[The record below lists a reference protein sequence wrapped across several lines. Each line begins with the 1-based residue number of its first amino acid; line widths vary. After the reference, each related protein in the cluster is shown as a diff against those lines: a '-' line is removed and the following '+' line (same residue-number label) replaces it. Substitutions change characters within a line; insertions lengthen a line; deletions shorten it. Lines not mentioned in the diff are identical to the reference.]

1 VHPGQAE
8 EAGMLP
14 LLDVLP
20 RCCYSE
26 NDTHQDKYGLLQ
38 GLRDLQSSVPGPSD
52 NYGVIPFQIINMV
65 KKNSQANIRLLD
77 GNQAAAEGVRLS
89 RVQVIAAYPITP
101 QTPVTEVLSEFV
113 ERGDLKSEYIAVES
127 EHSVM
132 AVCTSAS
139 LVGAR
144 TFTATS
150 AHGLAYMHEMLHW
163 AAGARLPIVL
173 ACVNRALGAPWN
185 ILNDQQDSISQRDTG
200 WIQLYARNN
209 QEILDT
215 IIQAYKIAETVYVPV
230 MVCYD
235 GYILSHT
242 EMPVEVPSQAKVDKF
257 LPPYKPH
264 TTLDPANPKNY
275 NLVTLADPRVN
286 AEGVLCHGY
295 MELRYLLQEA
305 LQNSAETISKVGEE
319 FGKLFGRD
327 YSDMFWQDDM
337 ENADIVI
344 VAMGSLAMEATVA
357 AEMLR
362 KEGNKVGVL
371 GLRTF
376 RPFPKAAL
384 SKALKKTRL
393 ITVFDKNISYGA
405 EGATCSEIKSA
416 LYGSKTEAVIR
427 NFIVGLGGRDVKAR
441 ELADAVRSALPA
453 MKSGA
458 LNSEHPEWICYI

>member
-1 VHPGQAE
+1 
-8 EAGMLP
+8 L
-14 LLDVLP
+14 
-20 RCCYSE
+20 
-26 NDTHQDKYGLLQ
+26 
-38 GLRDLQSSVPGPSD
+38 
-52 NYGVIPFQIINMV
+52 V
-65 KKNSQANIRLLD
+65 KRTNKANIRLLD
-77 GNQAAAEGVRLS
+77 GNQAAAEGAKLS

-101 QTPVTEVLSEFV
+101 QTPVTEALSEFV
-113 ERGDLKSEYIAVES
+113 ERGDLKAEYVAVES
-127 EHSVM
+127 EHSAM

-163 AAGARLPIVL
+163 AAGARLPVVL
-173 ACVNRALGAPWN
+173 ACVNRAIGAPWN

-235 GYILSHT
+235 GYVLSHT
-242 EMPVEVPSQAKVDKF
+242 EMPVEVPSQEEVDKF

-286 AEGVLCHGY
+286 AEGILCHGY

-305 LQNSAETISKVGEE
+305 LQNSAETITKVGQE
-319 FGKLFGRD
+319 FGKLLGRD
-327 YSDMFWQDDM
+327 YAGMFWEDDIDD
-337 ENADIVI
+337 ADIVI

-362 KEGNKVGVL
+362 EEGHKVSVL
-371 GLRTF
+371 GLRVF

-384 SKALKKTRL
+384 VKALEKARL
-393 ITVFDKNISYGA
+393 IAVFDKNISYGS

-416 LYGSKTEAVIR
+416 LYGSQTKAAIR

-441 ELADAVRSALPA
+441 ELADAVRKALTS

-458 LNSEHPEWICYI
+458 LNIEYPEWVCYI

>member
-1 VHPGQAE
+1 
-8 EAGMLP
+8 L
-14 LLDVLP
+14 
-20 RCCYSE
+20 
-26 NDTHQDKYGLLQ
+26 
-38 GLRDLQSSVPGPSD
+38 
-52 NYGVIPFQIINMV
+52 V
-65 KKNSQANIRLLD
+65 KRTNKANIRLLD
-77 GNQAAAEGVRLS
+77 GNQAAAEGAKLS

-101 QTPVTEVLSEFV
+101 QTPVTEALSEFV
-113 ERGDLKSEYIAVES
+113 ERGDLKAEYVAVES
-127 EHSVM
+127 EHSAM

-163 AAGARLPIVL
+163 AAGARLPVVL
-173 ACVNRALGAPWN
+173 ACVNRAIGAPWN

-235 GYILSHT
+235 GYVLSHT
-242 EMPVEVPSQAKVDKF
+242 EMPVEVPSQEEVDKF

-286 AEGVLCHGY
+286 AEGILCHGY

-305 LQNSAETISKVGEE
+305 LQNSAETITKVGQE
-319 FGKLFGRD
+319 FGKLLGRD
-327 YSDMFWQDDM
+327 YAGMFWEDDIDD
-337 ENADIVI
+337 ADIVI

-362 KEGNKVGVL
+362 EEGHKVSVL
-371 GLRTF
+371 GLRVF

-384 SKALKKTRL
+384 VKALEKARL
-393 ITVFDKNISYGA
+393 IVVFDKNISYGS

-416 LYGSKTEAVIR
+416 LYGSQTKAAIR

-441 ELADAVRSALPA
+441 ELADAVRKALTS

-458 LNSEHPEWICYI
+458 LNIEYPEWVCYI

>member
-1 VHPGQAE
+1 
-8 EAGMLP
+8 M
-14 LLDVLP
+14 
-20 RCCYSE
+20 
-26 NDTHQDKYGLLQ
+26 
-38 GLRDLQSSVPGPSD
+38 
-52 NYGVIPFQIINMV
+52 
-65 KKNSQANIRLLD
+65 LD
-77 GNQAAAEGVRLS
+77 GNQAAAEGAKLS

-101 QTPVTEVLSEFV
+101 QTPVTEALSEFV
-113 ERGDLKSEYIAVES
+113 ERGDLKAEYVAVES
-127 EHSVM
+127 EHSAM

-163 AAGARLPIVL
+163 AAGARLPVVL
-173 ACVNRALGAPWN
+173 ACVNRAIGAPWN

-200 WIQLYARNN
+200 WIQIYARNN

-230 MVCYD
+230 MVCFD
-235 GYILSHT
+235 GYVLSHT
-242 EMPVEVPSQAKVDKF
+242 EMPVDVPSQEEVDKF

-264 TTLDPANPKNY
+264 TVLDPANPKNY
-275 NLVTLADPRVN
+275 NLVTLADPRIN

-305 LQNSAETISKVGEE
+305 LQNSAETIMQVGQE
-319 FGKLFGRD
+319 FGKLFGRS
-327 YSDMFWQDDM
+327 YANLFWEDDM
-337 ENADIVI
+337 DDADIVI
-344 VAMGSLAMEATVA
+344 VAMGSLAMEARVA
-357 AEMLR
+357 VDMLR
-362 KEGNKVGVL
+362 EEGHKVGIL
-371 GLRTF
+371 GLRVF

-384 SKALKKTRL
+384 AKALEKARL
-393 ITVFDKNISYGA
+393 IVVFDKNISYGS

-416 LYGSKTEAVIR
+416 LYGSKTSAAIR

-441 ELADAVRSALPA
+441 ELADAVRKALTS

-458 LNSEHPEWICYI
+458 LNIEYPEWVCYI